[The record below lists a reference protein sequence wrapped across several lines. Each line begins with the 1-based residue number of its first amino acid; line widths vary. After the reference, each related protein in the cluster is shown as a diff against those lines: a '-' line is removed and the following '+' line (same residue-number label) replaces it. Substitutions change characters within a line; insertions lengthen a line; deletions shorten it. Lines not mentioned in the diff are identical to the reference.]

1 MPWKVSAEVH
11 KNGRAMEIVS
21 MESQLTSIGQV
32 NSSSIGA
39 WQVAT
44 KHTKDH
50 KKVFQKQSKQF
61 SGNGKYFSV
70 AK

>member
-32 NSSSIGA
+32 NSSSIG
-39 WQVAT
+39 V
-44 KHTKDH
+44 
-50 KKVFQKQSKQF
+50 
-61 SGNGKYFSV
+61 
-70 AK
+70 